1 MMSDP
6 KYKMDYT
13 GFMKEIIKTGY
24 AEKVNSQ
31 VFNKYD
37 EQVWYLPH
45 YKIYHPKKPGK
56 IRVAFD
62 CSAEYKGHSLNH
74 HLLSGPDLMNTLLG
88 MLCCVRQETVAITC
102 DIEKMFYQVCE
113 RRTPKLTSFSLVGQW

>member
-1 MMSDP
+1 MVSTALQNLPP
-6 KYKMDYT
+6 K
-13 GFMKEIIKTGY
+13 E
-24 AEKVNSQ
+24 AWEN
-31 VFNKYD
+31 
-37 EQVWYLPH
+37 P
-45 YKIYHPKKPGK
+45 
-56 IRVAFD
+56 

-88 MLCCVRQETVAITC
+88 MLCWVRQETVAITC